1 MVLIAPSLLAADFK
15 NIGQQVTLVEKA
27 GADWLHFDIMD
38 GHFVPNL
45 SFGPDMVRQIRPN
58 SKLFFDVHL
67 MVNEPLRF
75 VNMFAGCGADMLT
88 VHYEACVDVRQ
99 VLEAIKAQ
107 GIKCGISLKPQT
119 PADVLEPYFD
129 LLDNVL
135 IMTVEPGFGGQAFM
149 SSQIEKIWQIRHLI
163 GNKPVQIEVDG
174 GINLETAPLCVQH
187 GATVLVAGNAI
198 FKSPQPAQII
208 QKLKQTGER

>member
-1 MVLIAPSLLAADFK
+1 MVLIAPSLLAADFR
-15 NIGQQVTLVEKA
+15 NIGQQVALVEKA

-45 SFGPDMVRQIRPN
+45 SFGPDMVRQLRSN

-67 MVNEPLRF
+67 MVDEPLRF
-75 VNMFAGCGADMLT
+75 VDMFAGCGADMLT

-119 PADVLEPYFD
+119 PADILAPYLD

-149 SSQIEKIWQIRHLI
+149 ASQLEKIRQIRHLI
-163 GNKPVQIEVDG
+163 GNKPIQIEVDG
-174 GINLETAPLCVQH
+174 GINLETAPLCVKN
-187 GATVLVAGNAI
+187 GATVLVAGSAV
-198 FKSPQPAQII
+198 FKAQEPAQMI
-208 QKLKQTGER
+208 QKLKQAGEE

>member
-1 MVLIAPSLLAADFK
+1 MVLIAPSLLAADFR
-15 NIGQQVTLVEKA
+15 NIGQQVALVEKA

-45 SFGPDMVRQIRPN
+45 SFGPDMVRQLRSN

-67 MVNEPLRF
+67 MVDEPQRF
-75 VNMFAGCGADMLT
+75 VDMFAGCGADMLT

-119 PADVLEPYFD
+119 PADVLVPYLD

-135 IMTVEPGFGGQAFM
+135 IMTVEPGFGGQVFM
-149 SSQIEKIWQIRHLI
+149 ASQLAKIKQVQNLI
-163 GNKPVQIEVDG
+163 DQRPIQIEVDG
-174 GINLETAPLCVQH
+174 GINLNTAPLCVQN
-187 GATVLVAGNAI
+187 GATVLVAGSAV
-198 FKSPQPAQII
+198 FKASDPAQMI
-208 QKLKQTGER
+208 QKLKQAGEE

>member
-1 MVLIAPSLLAADFK
+1 MVLIAPSLLAADFR
-15 NIGQQVTLVEKA
+15 NIGQQVALVEKA

-45 SFGPDMVRQIRPN
+45 SFGPDMVRQLRSN

-67 MVNEPLRF
+67 MVDEPLRF
-75 VNMFAGCGADMLT
+75 VDMFAGCGADMLT

-119 PADVLEPYFD
+119 PADILAPYLD

-149 SSQIEKIWQIRHLI
+149 ASQLEKIRQIRHLI
-163 GNKPVQIEVDG
+163 GNKPIQIEVDG
-174 GINLETAPLCVQH
+174 GINLETAPLCVKN
-187 GATVLVAGNAI
+187 GATVLVAGSAV
-198 FKSPQPAQII
+198 FKAPEPAQMI
-208 QKLKQTGER
+208 QKLKQAGEK